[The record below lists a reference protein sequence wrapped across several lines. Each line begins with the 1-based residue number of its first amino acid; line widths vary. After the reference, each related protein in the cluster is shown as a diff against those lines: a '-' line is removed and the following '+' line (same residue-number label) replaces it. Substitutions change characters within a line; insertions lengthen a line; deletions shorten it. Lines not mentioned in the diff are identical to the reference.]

1 MSITYLLTC
10 SVHFNKINETVY
22 LIIMI
27 ILFKFV
33 SFILYQIG
41 MLARVF
47 YVDFICFKT
56 FFFYI
61 DIVTFSGSKYLSLSL
76 SLSLSLIHK
85 SQKLDLAT

>member
-56 FFFYI
+56 FFFFFL

-76 SLSLSLIHK
+76 SLSHLFTKVRNWI
-85 SQKLDLAT
+85 

>member
-33 SFILYQIG
+33 SYILYQIG

-56 FFFYI
+56 FFFFFFL
-61 DIVTFSGSKYLSLSL
+61 DIVTFSGSKY
-76 SLSLSLIHK
+76 LSLSLIHK